1 MYILQIITVSI
12 TRYLLMFLCALL
24 LHFLLYVLYKLIC
37 MLLLCIES
45 KTINKIKISAVV
57 IFVLTLNSDALNVL
71 NLVSSRFQKR
81 LLTKII
87 KNELE
92 LFTDI
97 KN

>member
-1 MYILQIITVSI
+1 
-12 TRYLLMFLCALL
+12 
-24 LHFLLYVLYKLIC
+24 

-81 LLTKII
+81 LFTKII
-87 KNELE
+87 QNELE
-92 LFTDI
+92 LFTGI

>member
-1 MYILQIITVSI
+1 
-12 TRYLLMFLCALL
+12 
-24 LHFLLYVLYKLIC
+24 

-81 LLTKII
+81 LLTKIF

>member
-1 MYILQIITVSI
+1 
-12 TRYLLMFLCALL
+12 
-24 LHFLLYVLYKLIC
+24 

-45 KTINKIKISAVV
+45 KTINKIKIITVV

-92 LFTDI
+92 LFTGI
-97 KN
+97 KKVRKLIKSTEKKRKY

>member
-1 MYILQIITVSI
+1 
-12 TRYLLMFLCALL
+12 
-24 LHFLLYVLYKLIC
+24 

-45 KTINKIKISAVV
+45 KTINKIKIITVV

-92 LFTDI
+92 LFTGI
-97 KN
+97 KKVRKLIKSTEKKLKYWKEIKVLKRIKSTDKN

>member
-1 MYILQIITVSI
+1 
-12 TRYLLMFLCALL
+12 
-24 LHFLLYVLYKLIC
+24 

-45 KTINKIKISAVV
+45 KTINKIKIITVV

-71 NLVSSRFQKR
+71 NVVSSRFQKR

>member
-1 MYILQIITVSI
+1 
-12 TRYLLMFLCALL
+12 
-24 LHFLLYVLYKLIC
+24 

-45 KTINKIKISAVV
+45 KTINKIKIITVV

-92 LFTDI
+92 LFTGI
-97 KN
+97 KKVRKLIKSTEKKLKY